1 MASLLTQFAINSIWC
16 DPRQDRQTVIR
27 LARVTKNGGAYKSA
41 SVVRQQVRLP
51 NSDISTDKGTY
62 HVYQIGQLP
71 PHFFNMMT
79 IPEDTRYSQ
88 NISVQTDGHTT
99 TPIPSV
105 EKSFVLIKDGEWHRV
120 SQLCAAN
127 SATIDIYIENGTK
140 LPRHECWLMRMSDRN
155 FILAVRIFASYD
167 LGSKLKTDSIT
178 GVTSRI
184 LRTLD
189 NEPLYIRFYSNALF
203 DVEQWRTNTIDPV
216 FPIRVLSN
224 TINNQ
229 SEWNVFNQSC
239 QQIVSNFGYEGH
251 GIYQIDGYMTNRPF
265 GFESTLIGKTLSFI
279 WDASIRSISY
289 LKLSELPTF
298 VSELDAGKT
307 KYLILR
313 NDQQIM
319 IDYFDDI
326 DFYLIRKYAPGI
338 FKGVFIGRVKDKPI
352 RQLTH
357 NSYSIRKS
365 IIDNLIAS
373 DLIFSE
379 GELEL
384 VVVTRTGG
392 RNRAP
397 VHQHT
402 RIEDL
407 NRLSYEQIVEAMTS
421 PNNVTVPEWKAAY
434 LENDAYAKLM
444 GVDFVD
450 ITDTLVED
458 AYGYNAATRL
468 IADPTDVVFES
479 VHDIFAKA
487 PISACIPDNPT
498 VVAKRVVF
506 CYDTDGRYIGH
517 FNNAGNEALIA
528 IPDAL
533 KPEAKLTEVF
543 GLKNDVNDNSIV
555 FNANVTD
562 ALLKQ
567 WGFRCYICPI
577 IGGIPNEEWEDVTGG
592 NLYQYL
598 PNGDTSLNT
607 TLPTV
612 SWDWAALSEYN
623 LFPCV
628 RIGGYMQCVTLPQIA
643 IDRDSYLGYL
653 AFTVESSLNWINGIE
668 TKTQTLATG
677 TIDVFMD
684 GEVLHH
690 GLDFYVKWPVV
701 VIVKKPKTDVMNTQI
716 IYRAYGFCDK
726 VTMQPVAPR
735 ELGFVKGKIL
745 SVNGNYDVRN
755 DRNIRIVVSDGV
767 YTRDEVAFAENA
779 VDPKYTLDGKPYSV
793 SDYVLQVEPF
803 STKVTNEYRD
813 RSVDLD
819 NRVADYLETRLGTWH
834 PTRPI
839 VDVDQW
845 QLVSPFCSAII
856 HAIKNGDIV
865 VNGQYTNAQIDNIVA
880 NYKWL
885 LEFDPCV
892 NGVDSNYVYVNAH
905 QFDETIELQSDA
917 YSFVENI
924 ISIYLN
930 GLPDLTPSLTIG
942 V

>member
-1 MASLLTQFAINSIWC
+1 MASLLTQFAIRDIWC

-27 LARVTKNGGAYKSA
+27 LARVTKNGGAFKSA
-41 SVVRQQVRLP
+41 SIVRQQVRLP
-51 NSDISTDKGTY
+51 NADVSTDKATY

-71 PHFFNMMT
+71 PHFFNMLT

-88 NISVQTDGHTT
+88 NITAQTDGQTT
-99 TPIPSV
+99 SPVPSV

-120 SQLCAAN
+120 TQLCAAN
-127 SATIDIYIENGTK
+127 RTIIDIYVENGTK
-140 LPRHECWLMRMSDRN
+140 LPRHECWLMRMPNKN
-155 FILAVRIFASYD
+155 FILAVRVFATYD
-167 LGSKLKTDSIT
+167 LGSKLKTDPIS
-178 GVTSRI
+178 GVTNRI

-189 NEPLYIRFYSNALF
+189 NETLYIRFYSNALF
-203 DVEQWRTNTIDPV
+203 NVEDWRMSTVDPV
-216 FPIRVLSN
+216 FPIRTLAMP
-224 TINNQ
+224 INNQ
-229 SEWNVFNQSC
+229 SDWNVFSQSC
-239 QQIVSNFGYEGH
+239 QQIENHFGYEGQ
-251 GIYQIDGYMTNRPF
+251 GIYQVDGYITNRPI
-265 GFESTLIGKTLSFI
+265 GFETAFIGKTLSFV
-279 WDASIRSISY
+279 WDASIRSTAY
-289 LKLSELPTF
+289 MKLSELPIF
-298 VSELDAGKT
+298 VSELDTGKT
-307 KYLILR
+307 KYLIVR
-313 NDQQIM
+313 NDQQMM

-326 DFYLIRKYAPGI
+326 DLYLIRRYAPGL
-338 FKGVFIGRVKDKPI
+338 FKGVFIGRVKDKPV

-365 IIDNLIAS
+365 IIDQLIDS

-379 GELEL
+379 GDLEL
-384 VVVTRTGG
+384 VVVTRRGG
-392 RNRAP
+392 RYRSP

-407 NRLSYEQIVEAMTS
+407 NRLTYHQIVEAMVS
-421 PNNVTVPEWKAAY
+421 PNNTTVPEWKATY
-434 LENDAYAKLM
+434 LEKDAYAKLM
-444 GVDFVD
+444 GVEFSN
-450 ITDTLVED
+450 ITDPLIED

-468 IADPTDVVFES
+468 IADPLDKVFES
-479 VHDIFAKA
+479 VNDIFAKA
-487 PISACIPDNPT
+487 PISACIPDNPS

-506 CYDTDGRYIGH
+506 CYDDEGRYVGH
-517 FNNAGNEALIA
+517 FNNSGNESLIA
-528 IPDAL
+528 IPDVL
-533 KPEAKLTEVF
+533 KPVTKLTEIF
-543 GLKNDVNDNSIV
+543 GLKSDTNDNSIV
-555 FNANVTD
+555 FNSNVSD
-562 ALLKQ
+562 PLLKH
-567 WGFRCYICPI
+567 WGFRCYICPL

-598 PNGDTSLNT
+598 PNGDASLNT

-612 SWDWAALSEYN
+612 SWDWSALSEYG

-643 IDRDSYLGYL
+643 IDRNSYAGYIS
-653 AFTVESSLNWINGIE
+653 FTIQSSLDWING
-668 TKTQTLATG
+668 TVVKTQTLSTG

-684 GEVLHH
+684 GEVLHQ
-690 GLDFYVKWPVV
+690 GLDFYVKWPKV

-716 IYRAYGFCDK
+716 IYRTYGFCDK
-726 VTMQPVAPR
+726 TTMQPIAPR

-755 DRNIRIVVSDGV
+755 DRNIRIVVSDGI
-767 YTRDEVAFAENA
+767 YTREDVAFAENA
-779 VDPKYTLDGKPYSV
+779 TDPKYALDGKPYSI

-839 VDVDQW
+839 VEIDQW

-856 HAIKNGDIV
+856 HAIRNGDLVI
-865 VNGQYTNAQIDNIVA
+865 NGQYTTSQIDNLLL

-885 LEFDPCV
+885 LAFDPCV
-892 NGVDSNYVYVNAH
+892 NGIDSNYVYVNAH
-905 QFDETIELQSDA
+905 QFDEPIELQSDE
-917 YSFVENI
+917 YSFVENV

-930 GLPDLTPSLTIG
+930 GLPDLTPSVTIG